1 MKVSVQAFG
10 TKAPAIIVSDKVNG
24 VWLNS
29 SKSDDQLGFDGT
41 RG

>member
-1 MKVSVQAFG
+1 MRVLVLDLG

-24 VWLNS
+24 VCLNS
-29 SKSDDQLGFDGT
+29 SKSDDQFGFDGT